1 MTKKLNAADQARIE
15 QLSAEERYDYALQR
29 LVELKEVWSLRDAEG
44 GVLMSTE
51 DEECMPIW
59 PDEAFAKTWLTDDWA
74 ECEPFSISLD
84 AWLQRWLPGMQT
96 DEINVAVFPGADED
110 GLILRPK
117 TLREALQ
124 ALRDAE

>member
-1 MTKKLNAADQARIE
+1 MTDKLNAVERDRIE
-15 QLSAEERYDYALQR
+15 QLNAEERYDYALQR
-29 LVELKEVWSLRDAEG
+29 MVELKQVWSLRDAEG
-44 GVLMSTE
+44 GVLMSTD

-59 PDEAFAKTWLTDDWA
+59 PDEDFAKTWLTDDWA
-74 ECEPFSISLD
+74 DCEAFAISLD

-96 DEINVAVFPGADED
+96 DEINVVVFPGPDED

-124 ALRDAE
+124 AIRDAE